1 MKIAFSKDEHNHL
14 DSLRGLAAVSVL
26 IVHLGQIYWKNQFIN
41 SFRNITD
48 LGKHGVVLFFVLS
61 GYLLATGLNRLENP
75 M

>member
-48 LGKHGVVLFFVLS
+48 FGKHGVVLFLC
-61 GYLLATGLNRLENP
+61 
-75 M
+75 